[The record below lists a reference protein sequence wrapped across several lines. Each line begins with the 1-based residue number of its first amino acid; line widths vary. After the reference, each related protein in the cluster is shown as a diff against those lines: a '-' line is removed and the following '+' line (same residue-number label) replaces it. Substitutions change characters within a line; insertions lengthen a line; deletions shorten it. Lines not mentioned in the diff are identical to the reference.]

1 MHRANPCCWSIGVMV
16 LSLVGC
22 ATAAPP
28 QTQKVQTVNLSGDVK
43 LEPKTYTNT
52 QFVIKQSNTHLDC
65 QNALIDGGGV
75 VLTGLRIVSDG
86 SAPLN
91 NVTVKN
97 CRFRNFDTSG
107 IRIYFQGNDTVK
119 LQYSMDERYRLAP
132 QQVKITNVVIEDTAK
147 SGLYVDDYVQ
157 DVVLDGLTVR
167 RAGGTGVYL
176 EHHSRRT
183 TIQNSTFEQNG
194 FRDGGKPVRE
204 AIAIDSSMYNTIR
217 NNVFRANAKG
227 GVFLYKNCGER
238 FSTGQA
244 VLRTDYS
251 SFNLIENNRFID
263 MPTGVWLASRQSRKL
278 DKWDCGDTPLDDT
291 GTYFQDYA
299 RNNTVQGNT
308 FCNIAKPVIIEDND
322 NKIVRNRYANAKQ
335 MFAEITHP
343 PRAKVLGQKVTGTV
357 LEANTEDAGSCR
369 MQ

>member
-1 MHRANPCCWSIGVMV
+1 MRRVSPQCWSIGVVV
-16 LSLVGC
+16 LSLFGC

-28 QTQKVQTVNLSGDVK
+28 QAQKVKTVNLSGQVT

-65 QNALIDGGGV
+65 QNALIDGEGV

-91 NVTVKN
+91 NVSVKN

-107 IRIYFQGNDTVK
+107 IRIYFQGNDTLK
-119 LQYSMDERYRLAP
+119 LKYSMEDRYRLAP
-132 QQVKITNVVIEDTAK
+132 QQVKVSNVLIEDTAK

-157 DVVLDGLTVR
+157 DVLIDGLTVR

-183 TIQNSTFEQNG
+183 TIQNSTFEHNG
-194 FRDGGKPVRE
+194 FRDGGLAVRE
-204 AIAIDSSMYNTIR
+204 AIAIDSSMHNIIR
-217 NNVFRANAKG
+217 NNTFRANAKG

-238 FSTGQA
+238 FSTGKA
-244 VLRTDYS
+244 VLRTYEA
-251 SFNLIENNRFID
+251 SFNLIENNTFVD
-263 MPTGVWLASRQSRKL
+263 MPTGVWLASRQSKKL
-278 DKWDCGDTPLDDT
+278 DKWDCGDTPLEQT

-299 RNNTVQGNT
+299 RNNTVQGNR
-308 FCNIAKPVIIEDND
+308 FCNVAKPVIVEDND

-335 MFAEITHP
+335 QFVEITDP

-357 LEANTEDAGSCR
+357 IEANTEDRASCTF
-369 MQ
+369 

>member
-1 MHRANPCCWSIGVMV
+1 MMRRVSPQSWSIGVVV
-16 LSLVGC
+16 LSLFGC

-28 QTQKVQTVNLSGDVK
+28 QAQKVKTVNLSGQVT

-65 QNALIDGGGV
+65 QNALIDGEGV

-91 NVTVKN
+91 NVSVKN

-107 IRIYFQGNDTVK
+107 IRIYFQGNDTLK
-119 LQYSMDERYRLAP
+119 LKYSMEDRYRLAP
-132 QQVKITNVVIEDTAK
+132 QQVKVSNVLIEDTAK

-157 DVVLDGLTVR
+157 DVLIDGLTVR

-194 FRDGGKPVRE
+194 FRDGGLAVRE
-204 AIAIDSSMYNTIR
+204 AIAIDSSMHNIIR
-217 NNVFRANAKG
+217 NNTFRANAKG

-238 FSTGQA
+238 FSTGKA
-244 VLRTDYS
+244 VLRTYEA
-251 SFNLIENNRFID
+251 SFNLIENNTFVD
-263 MPTGVWLASRQSRKL
+263 MPTGVWLASRQSKKL
-278 DKWDCGDTPLDDT
+278 DKWDCGDTPLEQT

-299 RNNTVQGNT
+299 RNNTVQGNR
-308 FCNIAKPVIIEDND
+308 FCNVAKPVIVEDND

-335 MFAEITHP
+335 QFVEITDP

-357 LEANTEDAGSCR
+357 IEANTEDRASCTF
-369 MQ
+369 